1 MVDFSEL
8 KGFDYI
14 IAGAGSAGCTL
25 AARLSEDPNVTVCL
39 IEAGKSHKH
48 WSVRIPAMSLV
59 NMVLKKRNWGFDTV
73 PQKGLNGRVGYQPR
87 GKMLGGSSGSNAM
100 VYIRGNKADYDGWAA
115 LGNEGWSYDEVLPYF
130 IKSEHRE
137 AGANEYHGKGGELN
151 VAPVTSPGSVNDMF
165 LEACSELQIPANDD
179 FNGETQNGVGYY
191 EVTQKN
197 GERWSTARAFLEDA
211 QKRENLTVITG
222 AHIDRVNI
230 KNGRATGL
238 TYRVKNEIKVIK
250 AYRETILSAGTFGSP
265 QILLLSGI
273 GKKEQLAKFGI
284 AQKVDVPGVGENLQ
298 DHIDHVIS
306 FKGTVKDNIGFS
318 VMGGVRMVGE
328 FFKYQFKRKGMLTTN
343 YAESGGFVYTDR
355 SEPSPDVQLHMIR
368 AVVDDHGRKLHWGHG
383 YSLHACVL
391 RPKSRGR
398 VTLASSDPR
407 DPPAIDP
414 AFLEDEQDME
424 TLFKGVK
431 LAQEICRHKTFDDV
445 RGKPF
450 YASDTDNDSILREDI
465 RNRADTVYHP
475 VGTCKM
481 GTDDLAVV
489 DQRLRVHGIKGLRVV
504 DASIMPNLV
513 SGNTNAPTIMIA
525 EKAADMIKEDYAQF
539 QDIEIDAAE

>member
-1 MVDFSEL
+1 MIEADEIKSY
-8 KGFDYI
+8 DYV

-39 IEAGKSHKH
+39 IEAGQNHKH

-59 NMVLKKRNWGFDTV
+59 NMVLKKRNWGFETV
-73 PQKGLNGRVGYQPR
+73 PQKGLNGRLGYQPR
-87 GKMLGGSSGSNAM
+87 GKMLGGSSGTNAM
-100 VYIRGNKADYDGWAA
+100 IYIRGNKADYDGWAA
-115 LGNEGWSYDEVLPYF
+115 LGNDGWSYDDVLPYF
-130 IKSEHRE
+130 KKSENRE
-137 AGANEYHGKGGELN
+137 AGRDAFHGEGGPLN
-151 VAPVTSPGSVNDMF
+151 VAPVMSPGSVNDMF
-165 LEACSELQIPANDD
+165 LKACSEMQLLMNDD
-179 FNGETQNGVGYY
+179 FNGETQEGVGYY

-230 KNGRATGL
+230 GEGRATGL
-238 TYRVKNEIKVIK
+238 TYRTKKHIHVVKS
-250 AYRETILSAGTFGSP
+250 YRETIVSAGAFGSP
-265 QILLLSGI
+265 QLLLLSGI
-273 GKKEQLAKFGI
+273 GEREQLARFGI
-284 AQKVDVPGVGENLQ
+284 AQKVDLPGVGENLQ
-298 DHIDHVIS
+298 DHIDHIIS
-306 FKGTVKDNIGFS
+306 FNGNVKDNIGFS
-318 VMGGVRMVGE
+318 VMGGLRMVGE
-328 FFKYQFKRKGMLTTN
+328 FFKYQFGRKGMLTTN

-383 YSLHACVL
+383 FSLHACVL

-414 AFLEDEQDME
+414 AFLEDERDME
-424 TLFKGVK
+424 TLFKGAK
-431 LAQEICRHKTFDDV
+431 LAQEICRSDAFEAV

-450 YASDTDNDSILREDI
+450 YDSDTNNDTILREDI
-465 RNRADTVYHP
+465 RSRADTVYHP

-481 GTDDLAVV
+481 GIDDMAVV
-489 DQRLRVHGIKGLRVV
+489 DQRLRVRGIEGLRVV
-504 DASIMPNLV
+504 DAAIMPNII

-525 EKAADMIKEDYAQF
+525 EKAADMIKEDNANT
-539 QDIEIDAAE
+539 DAAAA

>member
-1 MVDFSEL
+1 MQESIEI
-8 KGFDYI
+8 KGYDYV

-39 IEAGKSHKH
+39 IEAGKTHKH

-59 NMVLKKRNWGFDTV
+59 NMVLKKRNWAFKTV
-73 PQKGLNGRVGYQPR
+73 PQKGLNGRMGYQPR
-87 GKMLGGSSGSNAM
+87 GKMLGGSSGTNAM
-100 VYIRGNKADYDGWAA
+100 IYIRGHKADYDGWAA
-115 LGNEGWSYDEVLPYF
+115 LGNEGWGYDDVLPYF
-130 IKSEHRE
+130 KKSEHRKS
-137 AGANEYHGKGGELN
+137 GADQFHGEGGPLN
-151 VAPVTSPGSVNDMF
+151 VAPVKSSGSVNKMF
-165 LEACSELQIPANDD
+165 LDACSELQLPINND
-179 FNGETQNGVGYY
+179 FNGEKQEGVGLY

-222 AHIDRVNI
+222 AHIDRLNI
-230 KNGRATGL
+230 VDGRATGL
-238 TYRVKNEIKVIK
+238 TYRTKTTIHVIK
-250 AYRETILSAGTFGSP
+250 SNCETIVSAGAFGSP

-273 GKKEQLAKFGI
+273 GEREQLIRFGI
-284 AQKVDVPGVGENLQ
+284 KQKANLPGVGENLQ
-298 DHIDHVIS
+298 DHIDHIIS
-306 FKGTVKDNIGFS
+306 YDAKINDNIGFS
-318 VMGGVRMVGE
+318 FMGGVRMVGE
-328 FFKYQFKRKGMLTTN
+328 FFKYQFSRKGMLTTN

-355 SEPSPDVQLHMIR
+355 SEPSPDVQLHMVR

-407 DPPAIDP
+407 HPPAIDP
-414 AFLEDEQDME
+414 AFLDDERDMD

-431 LAQEICRHKTFDDV
+431 LAQEICRHQVFEEV

-450 YASDTDNDSILREDI
+450 YDSGTDNDTILREDI

-481 GTDDLAVV
+481 GVDDMAVV
-489 DQRLRVHGIKGLRVV
+489 DARLRVHGIEGLRVV

-525 EKAADMIKEDYAQF
+525 EKAADMIKEDNAEFAQ
-539 QDIEIDAAE
+539 IAE

>member
-1 MVDFSEL
+1 MVDLSET

-39 IEAGKSHKH
+39 VEAGKSHKH
-48 WSVRIPAMSLV
+48 WSVRIPAMSIM

-73 PQKGLNGRVGYQPR
+73 PQKGLNGRIGYQPR
-87 GKMLGGSSGSNAM
+87 GKMLGGSSGTNAM
-100 VYIRGNKADYDGWAA
+100 IYIRGNKADYDGWAA
-115 LGNEGWSYDEVLPYF
+115 LGNEGWSYDDVLPYF

-137 AGANEYHGKGGELN
+137 AGANDYHGKGGELN
-151 VAPVTSPGSVNDMF
+151 VAPVTSPGSVNEMF
-165 LEACSELQIPANDD
+165 LKACSELQLPANED
-179 FNGETQNGVGYY
+179 FNGEKQEGVGYY

-197 GERWSTARAFLEDA
+197 GERWSTARAFLEEA

-222 AHIDRVNI
+222 AHIDRINI
-230 KNGRATGL
+230 KDNRATGL
-238 TYRVKNEIKVIK
+238 TYRIKNEVKAIK
-250 AYRETILSAGTFGSP
+250 AYRETILSAGAFGSP
-265 QILLLSGI
+265 QLLLLSGI
-273 GKKEQLAKFGI
+273 GEKEQLARFGI
-284 AQKVDVPGVGENLQ
+284 AQKIDLPGVGENLQ
-298 DHIDHVIS
+298 DHIDHIIS
-306 FKGTVKDNIGFS
+306 FNGTVKDNVGFS
-318 VMGGVRMVGE
+318 IMGGVRMIGE
-328 FFKYQFKRKGMLTTN
+328 FFKFQFKRKGLLTTN
-343 YAESGGFVYTDR
+343 YAESGGFVYVDR

-368 AVVDDHGRKLHWGHG
+368 AVVDDHGRKPHLGHG

-414 AFLEDEQDME
+414 AFLEDERDME
-424 TLFKGVK
+424 TLFKGAK
-431 LAQEICRHKTFDDV
+431 LAQEICRHNAFADV

-481 GTDDLAVV
+481 GTDNLAVV
-489 DQRLRVHGIKGLRVV
+489 DPRLRVHGIKDLRVV
-504 DASIMPNLV
+504 DASIMPNLI

-525 EKAADMIKEDYAQF
+525 EKAADMIKEDYAPL
-539 QDIEIDAAE
+539 QDSEAAE

>member
-431 LAQEICRHKTFDDV
+431 LAQEICRHKAFDDV